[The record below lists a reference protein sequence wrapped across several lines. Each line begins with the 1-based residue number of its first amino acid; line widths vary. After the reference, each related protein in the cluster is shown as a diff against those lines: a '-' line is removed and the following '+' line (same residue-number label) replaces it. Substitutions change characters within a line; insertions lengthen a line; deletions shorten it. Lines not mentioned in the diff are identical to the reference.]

1 MAFAPKLPKLPFD
14 LIIPMTSFKT
24 SWRISEIHERLE
36 TMFVALSIQFT
47 QSEEHKLW
55 FTCSASRINEEI
67 EMTVLIFEDAD
78 QRVVSFKHEFGDRY
92 AFYQLAREMS
102 LHLQVPFTDG
112 KNTLNN
118 SPFNPITPPCP
129 F

>member
-1 MAFAPKLPKLPFD
+1 MAFAPKLPFD
-14 LIIPMTSFKT
+14 FKIPMTSFKT
-24 SWRISEIHERLE
+24 SWSISEIHERLD
-36 TMFVALSIQFT
+36 TMFIALSIQFT
-47 QSEEHKLW
+47 QSEEHELW
-55 FTCSASRINEEI
+55 FKCSASRIEEI

-112 KNTLNN
+112 KNTLNTHN
-118 SPFNPITPPCP
+118 PPITPPCP